1 MEPNDTLDFS
11 SILASSIH
19 DMKNSIGMVLNS
31 LEEMIADEGGDACTP
46 ERAAQLQYEARRVN
60 DNLISLLTLYKG
72 GEGRLAVNVSE
83 HNVHD
88 FLEER
93 MLHSKSMLE
102 FRGITLEIDCEYD
115 LEWYFDLELVA
126 GVLNNALDNA
136 VRYTKDKL
144 RLAAE
149 VEGDF
154 LVIHLEDNG
163 RGFPESMCVSG
174 APDGGGVNFNSGR
187 TGLGLYFSSM
197 VAEVHTNREH
207 KGYIAQSNGGV
218 LGGGVFSIYL
228 P

>member
-1 MEPNDTLDFS
+1 MESNDTLDFS

-19 DMKNSIGMVLNS
+19 DMKNSIGMVLHS
-31 LEEMIADEGGDACTP
+31 LDEMITDEGGNACTP

-60 DNLISLLTLYKG
+60 DNLIQLLTLYKG
-72 GEGRLAVNVSE
+72 DSGRLAVNVHE
-83 HNVHD
+83 DNVHD

-93 MLHSKSMLE
+93 LLHSRTMLD
-102 FRGITLEIDCEYD
+102 FRGIELEIDCEYD
-115 LEWYFDLELVA
+115 LDWYFDRELIA

-136 VRYTKDKL
+136 VRYTNDKL

-149 VEGDF
+149 VKDDY

-163 RGFPESMCVSG
+163 RGFPEAMLVSG
-174 APDGGGVNFNSGR
+174 APSGTGISFNTGR
-187 TGLGLYFSSM
+187 TGLGLYFSSL
-197 VAEVHTNREH
+197 VAGVHTNRDH
-207 KGYIAQSNGGV
+207 KGYIEQSNGGV